1 VTRRTLLG
9 VTLPLLLAGCT
20 LFPSTPVV
28 KTRYVLEARRGEV
41 TEAAGGPSLQVRPFS
56 VSPLLDGRLLVFRTG
71 ESVREADF
79 YSELWNAPGDM
90 LADVIARW
98 LGDSGLFSVVV
109 PPGTAGTATD
119 LVLEGW
125 IADLSGDWRDAE
137 ASKGVV
143 DFRVALLEPGS
154 AGRILWRREFRA
166 QCPVT
171 ARTQDALVAAW
182 NECLQETLRRLEEDL
197 RAALPRVASP
207 DPGWQPKIAV
217 PPER

>member
-1 VTRRTLLG
+1 VTRRAALVLP
-9 VTLPLLLAGCT
+9 LPLLLAGCT

-28 KTRYVLEARRGEV
+28 KTRYVVEARRGEV
-41 TEAAGGPSLQVRPFS
+41 ADVPAHGPSLQVRPFS
-56 VSPLLDGRLLVFRTG
+56 LSPLLDGRLLVFRTG

-90 LADVIARW
+90 LADEVARW

-109 PPGTAGTATD
+109 PPGTAGTRTD

-137 ASKGVV
+137 ASKAVM
-143 DFRVALLEPGS
+143 DFRVGLLEPGS
-154 AGRILWRREFRA
+154 AGRILWHREYRA
-166 QCPVT
+166 ERPVT

-182 NECLQETLRRLEEDL
+182 NECLQELLGRMEGDL
-197 RAALPRVASP
+197 REAGPVVSP
-207 DPGWQPKIAV
+207 PA
-217 PPER
+217 R

>member
-1 VTRRTLLG
+1 MTRRAALVPTLL
-9 VTLPLLLAGCT
+9 LLLASCT

-90 LADVIARW
+90 FADEIARW
-98 LGDSGLFSVVV
+98 LGDSGLFSLVV
-109 PPGTAGTATD
+109 PPGTAGSATD
-119 LVLEGW
+119 LVLQGW

-137 ASKGVV
+137 ASRGVV

-154 AGRILWRREFRA
+154 AGGILWHREYRA
-166 QCPVT
+166 ERSVT
-171 ARTQDALVAAW
+171 ARTQGALVAAW
-182 NECLQETLRRLEEDL
+182 NECLQETLGRLEEDL

-207 DPGWQPKIAV
+207 RPREDPGRGLGEQ
-217 PPER
+217 

>member
-1 VTRRTLLG
+1 M
-9 VTLPLLLAGCT
+9 
-20 LFPSTPVV
+20 
-28 KTRYVLEARRGEV
+28 
-41 TEAAGGPSLQVRPFS
+41 RPFA

-119 LVLEGW
+119 FVLEGW
-125 IADLSGDWRDAE
+125 IGDLSGDWRDPA
-137 ASKGVV
+137 ASKGVI
-143 DFRVALLEPGS
+143 DFRVALEPGS
-154 AGRILWRREFRA
+154 VRRILWHREYRA
-166 QCPVT
+166 ECPVT

-182 NECLQETLRRLEEDL
+182 NECLQDTAAARRGPARGTAEGGFAREDL
-197 RAALPRVASP
+197 SRGSGSNERALARVPLEAPLGALAGSTRAL
-207 DPGWQPKIAV
+207 
-217 PPER
+217 R